1 MKRYIL
7 LIAGIAG
14 AVYAFRAWMKPPPPP
29 PAPPPA
35 PPPITVKMPEPQPIL
50 NPEDMKKIADATRD
64 ADPQVRWEAAKFLIK
79 LNHPEADQVI
89 FRMLKQ
95 DQEEKIRIQV
105 VELLQDRKGPAIV
118 KALTAALNDTEAG
131 VRGAALRA
139 LAKVGDPSS
148 ASSVTELLK
157 DMDQNVRLEA
167 VKTLRLLQEAS
178 DEAVR
183 RKQEELREQMRKQA
197 EEEARRRAEQQKK

>member
-14 AVYAFRAWMKPPPPP
+14 AVYVFRSMTKTPP

-35 PPPITVKMPEPQPIL
+35 PPPPLAIKMPEPQPIL
-50 NPEDMKKIADATRD
+50 NPEEMKKITDATRD
-64 ADPQVRWEAAKFLIK
+64 ADQSVRWEAAKFLIK
-79 LNHPEADQVI
+79 LNHPDADKVI
-89 FRMLKQ
+89 FRMLAQ
-95 DQEEKIRIQV
+95 DQEVRIRVQV
-105 VELLQDRKGPAIV
+105 VELLQDRKGPEIS
-118 KALTAALNDTEAG
+118 KALTAALNDTEAE

-139 LAKVGDPSS
+139 LARVGDAS
-148 ASSVTELLK
+148 AASAVTDLLK

-167 VKTLRLLQEAS
+167 VKTLRILQEKS
-178 DEAVR
+178 DEEVR
-183 RKQEELREQMRKQA
+183 RKQLEIQEQMRKQA